1 MQYLEVM
8 QYHWKSGASYGRFR
22 KAGIPAKYG
31 IKDLH
36 VAISIGAMMLSENDS
51 IESVIRRS
59 DHLLYKS
66 KENGRN
72 RITIG

>member
-1 MQYLEVM
+1 MQYLEAM
-8 QYHWKSGASYGRFR
+8 KYNWKSGASYGRFR
-22 KAGIPAKYG
+22 KAGISAKYG
-31 IKDLH
+31 IEDLH
-36 VAISIGAMMLSENDS
+36 VTISIVATMLSDNDS
-51 IESVIRRS
+51 IESVIQRS